1 MMRVLLFMSN
11 TAFPLPPTE
20 RRKGVKALHELVHE
34 MPEIILM
41 IMMETGKV
49 YKV

>member
-1 MMRVLLFMSN
+1 MISILLFMF

-20 RRKGVKALHELVHE
+20 RRKGVKDPHKLVHDL
-34 MPEIILM
+34 PEIILM
-41 IMMETGKV
+41 IIMETGKV